1 MPVTSGKEVVRRL
14 GKAGFAFVRQSGSHM
29 ILRRESPPKLT
40 VSVPDHKELK
50 RRTLMNI
57 LRQISLTSKEFEALK

>member
-1 MPVTSGKEVVRRL
+1 MTSGKEVVRRL

>member
-1 MPVTSGKEVVRRL
+1 
-14 GKAGFAFVRQSGSHM
+14 M

-40 VSVPDHKELK
+40 VSVPDHKERK

-57 LRQISLTSKEFEALK
+57 LRQVSLTSKEFEALK